1 MKCALWLREQAVQ
14 PGDIIG
20 ICTHNH
26 LESYVP
32 LLAAF
37 YVGAISNPWDNELS
51 PSTLLLFVL
60 FQLASAFSAPNI
72 KPPNEIGFP
81 RIKSYI
87 VTKHSVFIFY
97 LFSIFFYS
105 LINREK
111 SIRCKVVGRV
121 FFAFIFTTNSRNVLI
136 RLQLIRAN
144 ISATVTTGT
153 AAEFLAYGK
162 YSRTFLS
169 F

>member
-1 MKCALWLREQAVQ
+1 MEAITGTETTFAEMTEKSVKCALWLKEQAVQ

-51 PSTLLLFVL
+51 PSTLLLSVL

-87 VTKHSVFIFY
+87 VTKHSVFIFF
-97 LFSIFFYS
+97 LFLLFNQS
-105 LINREK
+105 
-111 SIRCKVVGRV
+111 
-121 FFAFIFTTNSRNVLI
+121 
-136 RLQLIRAN
+136 
-144 ISATVTTGT
+144 
-153 AAEFLAYGK
+153 
-162 YSRTFLS
+162 
-169 F
+169 